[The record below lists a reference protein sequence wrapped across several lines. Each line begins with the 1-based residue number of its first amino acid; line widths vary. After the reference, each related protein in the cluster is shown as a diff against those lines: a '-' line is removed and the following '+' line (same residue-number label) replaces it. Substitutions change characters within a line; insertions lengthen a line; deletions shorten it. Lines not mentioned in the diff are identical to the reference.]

1 MSRSVLGREFC
12 PKTGSNFQDCFLTSS
27 GLVTCQV
34 FAVWS
39 NVLWPQPNNSELENL
54 LKLER
59 AVMAA
64 KAFKFC
70 HFHGSWWLGRRNE
83 STWTLLRKPCNIN
96 SSIVCSV
103 FPVSFQPAQEDR
115 GAQAEAATVCLCCFW
130 GAMWAWGNSEHL
142 CEWCFSNLVLP
153 QCSQAFILLFK
164 LPKSYT
170 AAKISLPVSKLKINW
185 HLSSIIRGLEWGC
198 IQLSIY
204 VIGT

>member
-130 GAMWAWGNSEHL
+130 GAMWAGAIVNASVNGASQIWYCLSAPKLLSCYLNSPNHIQL
-142 CEWCFSNLVLP
+142 QKFHCQSVN
-153 QCSQAFILLFK
+153 
-164 LPKSYT
+164 
-170 AAKISLPVSKLKINW
+170 SKL
-185 HLSSIIRGLEWGC
+185 
-198 IQLSIY
+198 
-204 VIGT
+204 IGTCQV